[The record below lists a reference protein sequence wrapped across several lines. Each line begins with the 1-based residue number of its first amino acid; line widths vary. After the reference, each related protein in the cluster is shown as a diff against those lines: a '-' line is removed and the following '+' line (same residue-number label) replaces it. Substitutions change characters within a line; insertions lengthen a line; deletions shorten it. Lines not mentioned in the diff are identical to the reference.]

1 MEENSVQIL
10 LVEND
15 QIHVELIKRAFVSL
29 SNRFDIKL
37 VGSLEEA
44 KFFLAKS
51 KPGLVIVDFSL
62 PDGQGT
68 DLLSESYQDLC
79 DFPIIIL
86 TGQGDEQVAVE
97 AIKAG
102 ALDYI
107 VKSPDSLSNLPN
119 VAEHALREWRHIVA
133 RRYVEAQL
141 RFQAEILDS
150 VRESVVV
157 TDLEGSVLYWSKGA
171 EALYG
176 YLAEEVMGQPI
187 SFTVGPSES
196 HEIEKR
202 LQKVRETGSWSG
214 QYAQKRKDGSL
225 FWADTFISIATD
237 EFGKPF
243 GMIGIDRDITNR
255 VNTEEALREANQE
268 LTLVVRTLQRRNRQI
283 TLLNEMGDLLQ
294 SCLSVSDAY
303 SVLGEYAEKLF
314 PELSGAMYILTQSRN
329 LLEVVSSWGKN
340 PPEVKVFESDA
351 CWAMRRVRTHS
362 VTNAHTRVKCQHIIS
377 SRTESSFSPYLC
389 APMTAHGES
398 LGLLHLVAP
407 PNEDIVEWQQLS
419 TTVAERAALAISNLK
434 LREEL
439 RLQSILDPLTGLFN
453 RRYFEKMLER
463 EVSRAKRHERPVGV
477 FMLDVDDLK
486 GYNDQFGHAV
496 GDALLHE
503 IGFYLKKHVR
513 GEDVACRFGGDEFM
527 IVLPDASLSNAQ
539 TRAEELCAGI
549 KDLCILFQDKKLEGS
564 SVSIGVACFPMHGTS
579 AEQILKAADS
589 ALYAAKE
596 AGQNCVRTAST

>member
-1 MEENSVQIL
+1 MEEISVQIL
-10 LVEND
+10 LVEDD
-15 QIHVELIKRAFVSL
+15 QSQIELIKHGFESY
-29 SNRFDIKL
+29 SNRFDIKF

-44 KFFLAKS
+44 HNFLATS
-51 KPGLVIVDFSL
+51 KPGLVIVDFTL

-68 DLLSESYQDLC
+68 DLLSESHQDLY

-86 TGQGDEQVAVE
+86 TGQGDEQIAVE

-107 VKSPDSLSNLPN
+107 VKSPDSLTNLPN
-119 VAEHALREWRHIVA
+119 VAEHALREWRHIVS
-133 RRYVEAQL
+133 RRNVETQL

-157 TDLEGSVLYWSKGA
+157 TDLEGSVLYWGKGA
-171 EALYG
+171 ETLYG
-176 YLAEEVMGQPI
+176 YLAEEVMGKPI
-187 SFTVGPSES
+187 SFIVRPSEPLEFENYL
-196 HEIEKR
+196 H
-202 LQKVRETGSWSG
+202 QVRETGSWSG
-214 QYAQKRKDGSL
+214 QYAHKRKDGSL

-243 GMIGIDRDITNR
+243 GMIGIDRDITDR
-255 VNTEEALREANQE
+255 VNSEEALREANQE
-268 LTLVVRTLQRRNRQI
+268 LTRVVRTLQRRNRQI
-283 TLLNEMGDLLQ
+283 TLLNEMGDLLE
-294 SCLSVSDAY
+294 SCISVTDAY

-314 PELSGAMYILTQSRN
+314 PELSGALYILTQSRN
-329 LLEVVSSWGKN
+329 LLEAVSLWGKN
-340 PPEVKVFESDA
+340 PPDVKVFESDA
-351 CWAMRRVRTHS
+351 CWAMRRARTHS
-362 VTNAHTRVKCQHIIS
+362 VTNAHTRVKCQHIVTS
-377 SRTESSFSPYLC
+377 GRGSDFSPYLC

-419 TTVAERAALAISNLK
+419 TTIAERAALAISNLK

-453 RRYFEKMLER
+453 RRYFEKTLER
-463 EVSRAKRHERPVGV
+463 EVSRAKRHERPVCV
-477 FMLDVDDLK
+477 FMLDVDYLK
-486 GYNDQFGHAV
+486 GYNDQFGHAA

-503 IGFYLKKHVR
+503 IGYFLKKHVR
-513 GEDVACRFGGDEFM
+513 GEDVACRYGGDEFT

-539 TRAEELCAGI
+539 QRAEELCAGI
-549 KDLCILFQDKKLEGS
+549 KDQNIPFQDKRLQGS
-564 SVSIGVACFPMHGTS
+564 SVSIGVACFPMHGMS
-579 AEQILKAADS
+579 AGNILKAADT

-596 AGQNCVRTAST
+596 AGRNCVRTANI